1 MKRNF
6 TFFAL
11 IISFAISAQIVNI
24 PDPNFKAYLV
34 NNSLINTNGDT
45 EIQVSEANSFT
56 GEINLTNLNDPI
68 NDLTGIQAFTKIK
81 TLVCEVLGLTSLDVS
96 KNTELEFLDCS
107 NNKLTTIDVTKNV
120 KLTTLDVNDNKL
132 STLDISKNIL
142 LQELHLIENKL
153 TELNIDSNVNLEIL
167 DVVGNY
173 SLSTL
178 KLQNNVKLQKL
189 YCSDCQISEL
199 DLRFNTN
206 LTNILCGAN
215 KLVLLLLNNNNNSK
229 IEVFDSTNNPNLT
242 CIQVDN
248 PAYSY
253 SNWSDK
259 DSWTSYSTDCSL
271 SVNDVKKFTFQ
282 IIPNPVK
289 DKFIINTN
297 DKIENVE
304 IFSPT
309 GQLLKTFS
317 SKEVNISSLPKGNY
331 LVKIKTDKDNL
342 TQKII
347 KE

>member
-56 GEINLTNLNDPI
+56 GEINLTNLNNPI

-120 KLTTLDVNDNKL
+120 KLTTLDVYDNKL

-142 LQELHLIENKL
+142 LEYLYIMYNKL
-153 TELNIDSNVNLEIL
+153 TEINTDSNLNLKRL
-167 DVVGNY
+167 DANY
-173 SLSTL
+173 NPSLKKVKVQNNI
-178 KLQNNVKLQKL
+178 KLQQL
-189 YCSDCQISEL
+189 YCGICKISEL
-199 DLRFNTN
+199 DLRSNTN
-206 LTNILCGAN
+206 LTDIILSEN
-215 KLVLLLLNNNNNSK
+215 ELVTLLLNNGYNSK
-229 IEVFDSTNNPNLT
+229 IMVFNTLANPSLT

-248 PAYSY
+248 PAYSN
-253 SNWSDK
+253 SNWTDK
-259 DSWTSYSTDCSL
+259 DSWTTYSTNCSL
-271 SVNDVKKFTFQ
+271 SVNDVKKSSIQ
-282 IIPNPVK
+282 IYPNPVR
-289 DKFIINTN
+289 DHFVINTN
-297 DKIENVE
+297 DKIETVE
-304 IFSPT
+304 IYSPT